1 MHTKVPGLALPKS
14 NIFLTS
20 YIPHPSRSLKKNIKL
35 NPSKTIVNKTEFQ
48 ARIEMIKSMSSNKF
62 YTYLVL
68 ILARGRT
75 SRNLDAR
82 HGAEDSEDMRRKM
95 TMSIKWT

>member
-20 YIPHPSRSLKKNIKL
+20 HTPHPSRSPKKNVKL

-48 ARIEMIKSMSSNKF
+48 ARIEIIKNMSFNKF

-68 ILARGRT
+68 ILARRRT
-75 SRNLDAR
+75 SRNLDAW
-82 HGAEDSEDMRRKM
+82 HGTEDSEDMRKM